1 MKSSLSLKDFQLY
14 FPFCL
19 KNTLFFFSEYFFLV
33 GLKKDRVENLLRL
46 ITNIFFFFFA
56 LKGFSQFEK

>member
-19 KNTLFFFSEYFFLV
+19 KTLCFSSLNIFLV
-33 GLKKDRVENLLRL
+33 GLKKAKVENVLRL
-46 ITNIFFFFFA
+46 IKSRFSFC
-56 LKGFSQFEK
+56 LEGFSQFEK

>member
-19 KNTLFFFSEYFFLV
+19 KTLCFSSLNIFFLV
-33 GLKKDRVENLLRL
+33 GLKKDRVENVLRL
-46 ITNIFFFFFA
+46 IKNSFFFFC
-56 LKGFSQFEK
+56 LEGFFPV